1 MNTDRKDTLV
11 LKGVFE
17 LRKYDVDDN
26 LIETYIEENL
36 IVNGGRTAIA
46 TLLAAATSGKAVTK
60 IGFGTNGADPVLTD
74 TALTGSFVK
83 AVAGFTYP
91 ATGQVRFSWSLEL
104 SEGNGMTIREYG
116 LICTDNTVFA
126 RKTRAE
132 IAKDNTVRLEG
143 FWTIIC

>member
-1 MNTDRKDTLV
+1 MDRQDTLP
-11 LKGVFE
+11 LKGIFE
-17 LRKYDVDDN
+17 LRRYDADDN
-26 LIETYIEENL
+26 LLETYIEENL

-60 IGFGTNGADPVLTD
+60 IGFGTNGADPVLTN

-83 AVAGFTYP
+83 AVSGFAYP
-91 ATGQVRFSWSLEL
+91 ATGQVKYSWSLEL

-116 LICTDNTVFA
+116 LICTDNTLFS

-132 IAKDNTVRLEG
+132 IVKDNTVRLEG
-143 FWTIIC
+143 SWTIIC